1 MGGHSHH
8 VEYHYRTSPSQLAEL
23 ERQRKLE
30 EENKL
35 KLKNM
40 EEAQRK
46 QKEEEE
52 KIAKQKEE
60 EEIKRKQEELENQK
74 KKEEEEM
81 RIKQNNAYNEFIDKC
96 NVISIEKINSLVELF
111 SKDFSSKYLPN
122 KLFQSSMNYIKSI
135 FDLSSRTFKL
145 KENLD
150 KILDNFLQNE
160 VSKINTIDTKL
171 NILVIGPSGVGKST
185 LINEFLELDEPNKA
199 KTSDSDSC
207 TMNNELYES
216 PKNPQFALID
226 TRGIEKNLESFGIEK
241 MIENIEDE
249 ICVRNKSN
257 DPKKYIHGIW
267 YCINSSRLEDS
278 EINCLNKLANIYRNS
293 GMPILIVFT
302 QSINKYM
309 AEEIEKKVNSLNK
322 DFEFVRVLAKEK
334 YIDDGILIPS
344 KGLDNLKE
352 ITLKKCS
359 KSYLPAYCKTIEEN
373 MKCNILKFITNIKN
387 IKNSKKINS
396 INKNELI
403 SLIKDEIKI
412 MFKECDSSISQY
424 PFNIE
429 IENEINLFFEEIS
442 KIFKQEYQCYE
453 EDNKKDLFNKLK
465 ELNAEMRNS
474 NNNLIQ
480 GITKEISDS
489 FYNNNS
495 NKLNEIKEN
504 FEIEFIFNYFLKEFS
519 TIFYEN
525 IEKTFIKQFDSIYIN
540 KIGLKIVNMF

>member
-1 MGGHSHH
+1 MDILYG
-8 VEYHYRTSPSQLAEL
+8 
-23 ERQRKLE
+23 
-30 EENKL
+30 
-35 KLKNM
+35 
-40 EEAQRK
+40 
-46 QKEEEE
+46 
-52 KIAKQKEE
+52 
-60 EEIKRKQEELENQK
+60 
-74 KKEEEEM
+74 
-81 RIKQNNAYNEFIDKC
+81 
-96 NVISIEKINSLVELF
+96 
-111 SKDFSSKYLPN
+111 
-122 KLFQSSMNYIKSI
+122 I
-135 FDLSSRTFKL
+135 F
-145 KENLD
+145 
-150 KILDNFLQNE
+150 
-160 VSKINTIDTKL
+160 
-171 NILVIGPSGVGKST
+171 G
-185 LINEFLELDEPNKA
+185 
-199 KTSDSDSC
+199 
-207 TMNNELYES
+207 
-216 PKNPQFALID
+216 
-226 TRGIEKNLESFGIEK
+226 
-241 MIENIEDE
+241 
-249 ICVRNKSN
+249 
-257 DPKKYIHGIW
+257 YIHGIW
-267 YCINSSRLEDS
+267 YYINSSRLEDS

-293 GMPILIVFT
+293 GMPIFIVFT
-302 QSINKYM
+302 QIINKYT

-322 DFEFVRVLAKEK
+322 DFQFVRVLAKEK

-387 IKNSKKINS
+387 IKNFKKINS
-396 INKNELI
+396 IIKNKLM

-412 MFKECDSSISQY
+412 MFEECDSYISKY

-453 EDNKKDLFNKLK
+453 ENNKKDLFNKLK

-540 KIGLKIVNMF
+540 KIGLKIVNLF